1 MTGVCGGVG
10 GEFKRRV
17 SRWFSKGICG
27 LEAVRHAILG
37 LVGNQDAGPNP
48 VLSTDVNLSCQQNL
62 LSAKSLISEL
72 AIQHGRRGTGNIA
85 SVNGKTVCDLLTR
98 RPHIACGCCACVGG
112 VVPEARF
119 WLMLILRSG

>member
-10 GEFKRRV
+10 GEFERRV

-37 LVGNQDAGPNP
+37 LVENQDAGPNP

-62 LSAKSLISEL
+62 LSANSQ
-72 AIQHGRRGTGNIA
+72 IQHGRRGTGNIA

-98 RPHIACGCCACVGG
+98 RPRVACGCGACVGG
-112 VVPEARF
+112 VVSEARF
-119 WLMLILRSG
+119 WLMLFLRSG